1 MAHYAFINEN
11 NVVVKV
17 ITGVDETVTQ
27 TDLDGTIVG
36 GSSEAWEQFYEN
48 QSWHSGLTCKRT
60 SYNAKTNGYR
70 KQYAGID
77 FTYDAD
83 ADVFVAPQPYP
94 SWTLD
99 ENHDWQPPTPMPVEE
114 GKRYAWFEPNQQ
126 WIEIVEP

>member
-1 MAHYAFINEN
+1 MAHYAFIDSN

-27 TDLDGTIVG
+27 LNGDVEVG

-48 QSWHSGLTCKRT
+48 QPWHSGLTCKRT
-60 SYNAKTNGYR
+60 SYNNNIR
-70 KQYAGID
+70 KQFCGIG
-77 FTYDAD
+77 FTYLAD

-99 ENHDWQPPTPMPVEE
+99 ANHDWQPPTPMPSDASTDNPYEWNEE
-114 GKRYAWFEPNQQ
+114 ELEWVA
-126 WIEIVEP
+126 I